1 MSIFSGKQYPGA
13 MRDHRTR
20 RAEAGQKRNIEALL
34 ERERQRREIDNDV
47 REMRA
52 RRLRQALEELKEKK

>member
-1 MSIFSGKQYPGA
+1 MSTFSGKQYPGA
-13 MRDHRTR
+13 MRDHRKR
-20 RAEAGQKRNIEALL
+20 RAEAGQRRNTEALL

-47 REMRA
+47 KEARA

>member
-1 MSIFSGKQYPGA
+1 MSTFSGKQYPGA
-13 MRDHRTR
+13 MRDHRKR

-47 REMRA
+47 KEARA
-52 RRLRQALEELKEKK
+52 RLIQKALKEVKKK